1 MIRNVVLD
9 IGGVLVDYHT
19 ADYYTQKGYSEEM
32 ALRLAQATMYSP
44 YWEQNDIGLMPY
56 DWILGKMKALDP
68 ELSADID
75 ACLASQTDIVT
86 RRAES
91 KDWIEQIRAWGYR
104 TLVLSNFSF
113 PALEGCRKAM
123 DFLGENLGGSGREGE
138 YGVISEGIIS
148 CMDHVVKPYP
158 EIYALL
164 LTRYGLKAEETVFVD
179 DTPKNLPGAEYY
191 GIRTILFDSREQ
203 VLEELE
209 RMKVPD

>member
-1 MIRNVVLD
+1 
-9 IGGVLVDYHT
+9 
-19 ADYYTQKGYSEEM
+19 
-32 ALRLAQATMYSP
+32 
-44 YWEQNDIGLMPY
+44 
-56 DWILGKMKALDP
+56 
-68 ELSADID
+68 
-75 ACLASQTDIVT
+75 
-86 RRAES
+86 
-91 KDWIEQIRAWGYR
+91 
-104 TLVLSNFSF
+104 
-113 PALEGCRKAM
+113 M